1 MSSSQSLPTA
11 VGALEGKAKEHKQAQ
26 NTQHHLSIAE
36 YNIREL
42 NGELDE
48 LADRLRDLR
57 YYKTVLEQA
66 FGGSAPTMTIDAIQM
81 AETATA
87 VTQGDLLEN
96 VQSDNVGQEEPALNE
111 TGGDSGGR
119 VEVQLTTEV
128 ETQISQIKAAK
139 HQVKR
144 ATETI
149 QTLIENGDESES
161 WRSSDEWREKVR
173 AAEELQ
179 SILGSQSKEF
189 NRALNQIRRLL
200 NRDLMDSSDRATKF
214 VRQWKRAT
222 SNWEQHQS
230 LQSFDAF
237 QKEHGLSDS
246 TVEEIRKLSKSE
258 EVTLADVSLDSLEEM
273 KSVDEL
279 ESAIKLSL

>member
-1 MSSSQSLPTA
+1 MSRSQSLPTA
-11 VGALEGKAKEHKQAQ
+11 VEALEGKAKEHKQAQ

-36 YNIREL
+36 FNIREL

-66 FGGSAPTMTIDAIQM
+66 FGGSTPTMTVDAIQM
-81 AETATA
+81 AEKATD
-87 VTQGDLLEN
+87 VTQDDLLEN
-96 VQSDNVGQEEPALNE
+96 VQSDDVSQEEPVLDE
-111 TGGDSGGR
+111 TGVDSSGR
-119 VEVQLTTEV
+119 VEVQLTAEV
-128 ETQISQIKAAK
+128 ETQISQIKTAK
-139 HQVKR
+139 RQIKM
-144 ATETI
+144 ATDKI
-149 QTLIENGDESES
+149 QTLIENGDEDTS
-161 WRSSDEWREKVR
+161 WRNSNEWKEKVR

-179 SILGSQSKEF
+179 SILGSQNKKF
-189 NRALNQIRRLL
+189 NQTLNQIRRLL

-214 VRQWKRAT
+214 VHQWERAT
-222 SNWEQHQS
+222 SNWEKHQS

-237 QKEHGLSDS
+237 QEEHDLSDS

-258 EVTLADVSLDSLEEM
+258 QVTLADVALDSLEEM

-279 ESAIKLSL
+279 ESAVKLSL